1 MTCALSCAQSALDEQ
16 RPTCAKP
23 LLTLRADY
31 ARFVDPAS
39 LSAFLSCRLV
49 PLEKESNDIR
59 PIGIGETLRRI
70 VGKAVTRILKPEIQK
85 SCGNLQ
91 VCAGIEGGCEAAIH
105 SMREMFEDDEKE
117 AALLI
122 DATNAFNA
130 ANRCATLHNI

>member
-1 MTCALSCAQSALDEQ
+1 MSRSLWTQPLFLPFSLVVWCLSRKEAMTSGPSASV
-16 RPTCAKP
+16 K
-23 LLTLRADY
+23 
-31 ARFVDPAS
+31 RF
-39 LSAFLSCRLV
+39 
-49 PLEKESNDIR
+49 
-59 PIGIGETLRRI
+59 RI

-105 SMREMFEDDEKE
+105 SMREMFEDDENE

-130 ANRCATLHNI
+130 ANRCATLHNISILCHAFYTYL